1 MRLLITGGMGF
12 IGSAVVR
19 LAIERGH
26 HVINVDCLTYA
37 GFSENVAKVA
47 NDSKYKFEECDI
59 RIKKNLDDIFIK
71 HSPDC
76 VIHLAAETH
85 VDRSIDDPAEFITTN
100 VNGTFNMLETMR
112 SYWKAKGY
120 CNSFRFVHVSTD
132 EVYGSLSNDNNI
144 KFLENTPYNPRSPY
158 SASKASSDHL
168 VRAWYNTYDLPIIIT
183 NCSNNYG
190 PYHYP
195 EKLVPVVILNAIA
208 EKKIPIYGTGENIR
222 DWLYVKDHAKALL
235 LVLEKGTIGRSYN
248 IGSENECT
256 NLELVKKICRILD
269 KLHPRNKGLYSDL
282 ITFVNDRP
290 GHDERYAIDP
300 NRIYQE
306 LGWRP
311 SVTLE
316 DGLKKT
322 VKWYLENKDWW
333 QPLLKRSDL
342 GKRLGTKA

>member
-1 MRLLITGGMGF
+1 M
-12 IGSAVVR
+12 
-19 LAIERGH
+19 
-26 HVINVDCLTYA
+26 
-37 GFSENVAKVA
+37 
-47 NDSKYKFEECDI
+47 
-59 RIKKNLDDIFIK
+59 
-71 HSPDC
+71 
-76 VIHLAAETH
+76 
-85 VDRSIDDPAEFITTN
+85 
-100 VNGTFNMLETMR
+100 
-112 SYWKAKGY
+112 
-120 CNSFRFVHVSTD
+120 
-132 EVYGSLSNDNNI
+132 
-144 KFLENTPYNPRSPY
+144 
-158 SASKASSDHL
+158 

-195 EKLVPVVILNAIA
+195 EKLIPVVILNAIA

-235 LVLEKGTIGRSYN
+235 LVLEKGKIGRSYN

-311 SVTLE
+311 SVSLE

-342 GKRLGTKA
+342 GKRLGTKL